1 MNLSKQ
7 ILFYVIFALNLTN
20 TGCESI
26 FLNEQSIE
34 VTQWIKHAAG
44 VEQCIPYEFATID
57 DALKELSQAN
67 IEVLS
72 SKKIEFPV
80 CRACFCPVGLEYYA
94 LIAQKQ
100 LPTAV
105 EIGWTVVYDSTE
117 THSMTP

>member
-44 VEQCIPYEFATID
+44 VEQCIPYEFETIE

-72 SKKIEFPV
+72 SKKVEFPV

-105 EIGWTVVYDSTE
+105 EIGWTVVSDSTE